1 MRKLGA
7 CLAAGMIIL
16 YAFQRDAPPAYGE
29 VLSGAA
35 AEMGTLEFPVDESSA
50 TAESELRG
58 KIKVDLISVELP
70 AGGFEFNIDTTEPFS
85 PEYPGERC
93 V

>member
-50 TAESELRG
+50 TAKSELRG
-58 KIKVDLISVELP
+58 KIKVD
-70 AGGFEFNIDTTEPFS
+70 
-85 PEYPGERC
+85 
-93 V
+93 